1 MYKSLSFWR
10 LVKKCFIWILLVS
23 ICVPMFG
30 CSTVEQEKTDEGTLR
45 VLIEQSD
52 SDDSDGF
59 YRQITLWIEEFETA
73 HNVTVTLEELPLDEG
88 SRQPMVQKIRTEIMA
103 GKGPD
108 IIFVPAAGSD
118 IARTSGRSYL
128 IEDVP
133 LAMRKGLFYDISE
146 FYDADTELKTEQL
159 QSAVMEAGVLDGARY
174 VLPLRYDIPVF
185 FVETDRF
192 EKTGLSREIFD
203 KNLLELMDCVVA
215 MGNSWEAYNFRM
227 HWIYPQF
234 VMNAFSQVF
243 DYDKGK
249 LALTQEDLETFFQ
262 TYQDYWLRV
271 LHSVAYGDI
280 PMRPI
285 LYQYLSTGEY
295 WTKETDSFQLVHSLQ
310 NALETVA
317 IGKMNGATLE
327 TYPLRSVDGKIVA
340 DVTFYGAIT
349 AGCQNPELAYEFLRA
364 FLTEDF
370 QWERNLMGVGGK
382 AWKLA
387 SYGWPVRTEGSV
399 SALAEAAENRPLIS
413 YTARKYPVVFAGL
426 TEEDLIV
433 VNCPVDE
440 AQFPIALERD
450 LWQALWTLV
459 DNKEKVPADV
469 DISQLAEEWI
479 EKLQVHIEEG

>member
-1 MYKSLSFWR
+1 MRTFFPSVGKYLIWVLLISL
-10 LVKKCFIWILLVS
+10 CVS
-23 ICVPMFG
+23 ILG
-30 CSTVEQEKTDEGTLR
+30 CGTYSQQENGGGALR

-59 YRQITLWIEEFETA
+59 YRQITLWIEEFEAA
-73 HNVTVTLEELPLDEG
+73 HNVTVTLEVLPLDEG

-108 IIFVPAAGSD
+108 ILLVPAVGSD
-118 IARTSGRSYL
+118 IARVNGRTYL

-146 FYDADTELKTEQL
+146 FYDADTDLKTEQL
-159 QSAVMEAGVLDGARY
+159 QPAVMEAGVMDGARY

-185 FVETDRF
+185 FVETDQF
-192 EKTGLSREIFD
+192 EKTGLSRELFD
-203 KNLLELMDCVVA
+203 KNLFELMDCVIA
-215 MGNSWEAYNFRM
+215 MGNSYEAYNFRM

-243 DYDKGK
+243 DYDEGE
-249 LALTQEDLETFFQ
+249 LVLTQEDLETFFQ
-262 TYQDYWLRV
+262 SYQNYWLRI
-271 LHSVAYGDI
+271 LYSVAYGDV
-280 PMRPI
+280 PVRPI
-285 LYQYLSTGEY
+285 LYQYLSNGEY
-295 WTKETDSFQLVHSLQ
+295 WTKQTDSFLLIHSLQ

-349 AGCQNPELAYEFLRA
+349 AGCRNPELAYAFLRA

-370 QWERNLMGVGGK
+370 QWERNLMGAGGK

-399 SALAEAAENRPLIS
+399 SALAEAVENRPLIS
-413 YTARKYPVVFAGL
+413 YTTRKYPVAFAGL
-426 TEEDLIV
+426 TEEDLSV
-433 VNCPVDE
+433 VSCSVDA

-450 LWQALWTLV
+450 LWKTLWTLV
-459 DNKEKVPADV
+459 DNKEKVPTDV

-479 EKLQVHIEEG
+479 EKLRVHIEEG